1 MAPSVR
7 FEPKRDIP
15 ALDGK
20 VILVTGGNVGLGKQ
34 AILEFSRHH
43 PAQIWLG
50 ARNMDKAKAAADDI
64 RRQVPDAPPIN
75 LLQLDLTS
83 FESIKKA
90 AKTFMAESERL
101 DILMLNAG
109 IMAAPPGLTK
119 EGYELQMGTNH
130 MGHALL
136 TKLLLPVLDK
146 TAKGDAHSD
155 VRIVSLSSAGHK
167 LTAKGGIQLDTLKT
181 PADRLGAYERYGQS
195 KLANILWI
203 RQMAKHY
210 PQFKAVAVHP
220 GVVSTN
226 LLAGTNGSAL
236 SLMLKA
242 ASALHFFSTVEDG
255 VKNQLWAAV
264 ANNVQSGEY
273 YEPIGKAGSA
283 SAFGKDDK
291 LATKLWDWTEEEL
304 AKYTS

>member
-1 MAPSVR
+1 V
-7 FEPKRDIP
+7 
-15 ALDGK
+15 
-20 VILVTGGNVGLGKQ
+20 
-34 AILEFSRHH
+34 
-43 PAQIWLG
+43 
-50 ARNMDKAKAAADDI
+50 
-64 RRQVPDAPPIN
+64 
-75 LLQLDLTS
+75 LLLITLNT
-83 FESIKKA
+83 
-90 AKTFMAESERL
+90 